1 MKRILVLAL
10 VFAMV
15 FQSCKEQDPFE
26 GVPAFVSVEEAF
38 VDISDPMQGT
48 AMHNI
53 SNCYLSVDGKTIG
66 IFEIPFEVP
75 VLASGKVRIDI
86 EPGIKSSGQD
96 ARRSVYSMLENYLV
110 DTVLV
115 PDQTIKL
122 TPHYSYRKGVD
133 FILMENFDQLG
144 TKFETSD
151 SSTYSF
157 AITHDGACEG
167 YSMKV
172 LIPMDDYSGSFECR
186 TSEVYSISENGET
199 FLEVSYKCNDLFDF
213 GMYGLMES
221 ATSITGKRERAY
233 TFYPTGGD
241 WKRVYIKLN
250 DAVGRSSSNCGQF
263 QPFFSAY
270 RRDSISPVGQNTEI
284 FIDNIKLLHIEN

>member
-1 MKRILVLAL
+1 
-10 VFAMV
+10 
-15 FQSCKEQDPFE
+15 
-26 GVPAFVSVEEAF
+26 
-38 VDISDPMQGT
+38 
-48 AMHNI
+48 
-53 SNCYLSVDGKTIG
+53 
-66 IFEIPFEVP
+66 
-75 VLASGKVRIDI
+75 
-86 EPGIKSSGQD
+86 
-96 ARRSVYSMLENYLV
+96 MLENYLV